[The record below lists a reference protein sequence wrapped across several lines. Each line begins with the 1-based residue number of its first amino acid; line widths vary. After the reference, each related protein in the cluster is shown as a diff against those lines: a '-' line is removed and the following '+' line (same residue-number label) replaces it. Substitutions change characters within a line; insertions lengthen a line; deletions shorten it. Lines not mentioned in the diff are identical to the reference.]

1 MEDATPDPGR
11 SRSPE
16 PAQLPATDPDLLQ
29 RRLIG
34 RLCIA
39 ARGFD
44 PRLDEQLSTILA
56 AMRGRCAPVQLEA
69 LIRQL
74 SHTIARLP
82 DRYPDAAGS
91 GSPLSVLLERIE
103 FTPGLHPR
111 VQALRQKLE
120 SANTSL
126 LQLAN
131 ELGDL
136 LVDQLAALVREKADA
151 ERVLQQVTARLD
163 EIASHFSHEA
173 QRRRTVEDDS
183 RALNT
188 RLLGEM
194 QQLSENARSARDL
207 ATLQDQVRSRIEQI
221 GDHLREYRQR
231 EEARWKEYH
240 DRTERMRARI
250 SELETATQALRET
263 AAQGQKLA
271 TTDALTGIPNRLAYE
286 DFMRARVGASVRE
299 ARPLVLGICDIDHFK
314 RINDRWGHSAGD
326 RVLRVVARVLSNSVR
341 AEDLVARYGG
351 EEFVVVFDGLPPET
365 AQQRAGILRRRVEQ
379 IEFNV
384 GQEAVPVTMSIGLT
398 CLLAADTM
406 ETAFERADQA
416 LYRAKRS
423 GRNRCCYV

>member
-11 SRSPE
+11 SRPTSAAPTS
-16 PAQLPATDPDLLQ
+16 ATDPDLLQ

-44 PRLDEQLSTILA
+44 PRLDEQLTTIVA
-56 AMRGRCAPVQLEA
+56 AMRGPCTPAQLEG
-69 LIRQL
+69 LIREL

-82 DRYPDAAGS
+82 DRYPDATGS
-91 GSPLSVLLERIE
+91 ESPLSVLLRRIE
-103 FTPGLHPR
+103 LTAGLDPR

-120 SANTSL
+120 SATTSPV
-126 LQLAN
+126 QLAN

-136 LVDQLAALVREKADA
+136 LVDQLAALAREKTDA

-163 EIASHFSHEA
+163 EIASHFSQEA
-173 QRRRTVEDDS
+173 QQRRTVEDDS

-207 ATLQDQVRSRIEQI
+207 AALQNQVRSRIEQI
-221 GDHLREYRQR
+221 GNHLRDYRQR
-231 EEARWKEYH
+231 EEVRWKEYH
-240 DRTERMRARI
+240 DRTERMRERI
-250 SELETATQALRET
+250 SELETATRTLRET
-263 AAQGQKLA
+263 AEQGQKLA

-286 DFMRARVGASVRE
+286 EFMRARVGSSVE

-365 AQQRAGILRRRVEQ
+365 AQHRAGILRRRIEQ

-384 GQEAVPVTMSIGLT
+384 GQEVVPVTMSVGLT
-398 CLLAADTM
+398 CLVASDTT

-423 GRNRCCYV
+423 GRNRCFYM